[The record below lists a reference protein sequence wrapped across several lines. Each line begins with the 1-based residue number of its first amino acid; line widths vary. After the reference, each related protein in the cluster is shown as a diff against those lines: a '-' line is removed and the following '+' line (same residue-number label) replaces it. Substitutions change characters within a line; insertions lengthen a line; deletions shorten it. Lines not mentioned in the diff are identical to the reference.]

1 MSFPK
6 FSDWVSLKE
15 DAVQQQGQNLKVPNA
30 GGSSAVN
37 KALAGTVGM
46 PKQKRTMMLK
56 QLAQKAAGNPST
68 KPKDIAAIAAAAEE
82 DS

>member
-15 DAVQQQGQNLKVPNA
+15 DAVQQGQNLKVQNA
-30 GGSSAVN
+30 GVSSSVN

-56 QLAQKAAGNPST
+56 QLAQKAANNPST